1 MIIMTAEWD
10 SENRPKGYILSV
22 TPGFASFEQGEARL
36 TYMGLAR
43 KITKAARLGFEFAE
57 IDFEELSEMFEP
69 DIAKQVQH
77 IKDAQGMEV
86 GLHLPVSMDLCLA
99 DAYQWK
105 QNHEQLVYGAVAGAE
120 RMKSKFILFHT
131 SSNSRPGITTEIGQR
146 MRVGKMAAWNGQN
159 LGQFIEDNKMQDW
172 FMAKFIDVLFRTMGT
187 SGDVGIITYFDSEAR
202 EGRGF
207 NAAKENAE
215 REWREIV
222 RKYENIVKSE
232 IDKLLREKMNKFVT
246 EMKDMP
252 DNDPRKSGLRQTI
265 EALNREY
272 GELYARDITEIV
284 DMRAVNDVLKK
295 KMNKDD
301 WNRYNTLNQVEKYT
315 DYRDFFD
322 VFRYWREHGSEC
334 DEAVAYHVI
343 AKWMYNTGDKLW
355 KSIVSDSRDPD
366 KIIYDADTSTDRTQK
381 MMDTIKDIIT
391 AVAGK
396 YIEGHLTTSTKD
408 IGVPIDKRD
417 ETFDKDSEEHKSVLE
432 YCKDNKVHIFLETNM
447 PGGYGESGAP
457 PGELRIIKAT
467 DHVKIVKAIDGDH
480 MSYCMDFE
488 HLLTNYVD
496 PEEEAENLEDDQLG
510 KYVRCLHIN
519 APRPIKGAH
528 GHIVP
533 MSYDM
538 YIIYRYIHKLRKAGV
553 KNAYWIWEMG
563 SYGVQ
568 DSAIAFRRIMTEL
581 MKGTEPEDLPEEFF
595 GIDKSFAAQQMTAI
609 REHAYEPLKG
619 MLAVPE
625 QEHGYLSSQA
635 VEKGKGVE
643 WRKER
648 FK

>member
-1 MIIMTAEWD
+1 MAPEWD
-10 SENRPKGYILSV
+10 SDNRPKGYILSV
-22 TPGFASFEQGEARL
+22 TPGFASFEQGDARL

-69 DIAKQVQH
+69 DITKQVQH
-77 IKDAQGMEV
+77 IKDSQGMEV

-120 RMKSKFILFHT
+120 RMKSKFVLFHT

-146 MRVGKMAAWNGQN
+146 LRMGKMAAWNGQN
-159 LGQFIEDNKMQDW
+159 LGQFIEDNDMKNW
-172 FMAKFIDVLFRTMGT
+172 FMAKFINVLFRTMGT
-187 SGDVGIITYFDSEAR
+187 SGDVGVVTYFDDQAR
-202 EGRGF
+202 KGF
-207 NAAKENAE
+207 GFKAAKMNAE
-215 REWREIV
+215 KVWREV
-222 RKYENIVKSE
+222 LRKYQDQVKKDFISHEEKELAE
-232 IDKLLREKMNKFVT
+232 IDAVLK
-246 EMKDMP
+246 KDP
-252 DNDPRKSGLRQTI
+252 ERFDLIRHK
-265 EALNREY
+265 EALERRI
-272 GELYARDITEIV
+272 GEIMTQDITELHGLRSV
-284 DMRAVNDVLKK
+284 RDLVKK
-295 KMNKDD
+295 YMSDGDYKI
-301 WNRYNTLNQVEKYT
+301 YNTLVSVEEYT
-315 DYRDFFD
+315 DRYDFYD
-322 VFRYWREHGSEC
+322 IFRYWVEHGAEC

-355 KSIVSDSRDPD
+355 KSIVSDSSDPD
-366 KIIYDADTSTDRTQK
+366 DIIYDADTSRDKTQK

-408 IGVPIDKRD
+408 IGVPVDKKND
-417 ETFDKDSEEHKSVLE
+417 MFDKDSEEHKSVLE
-432 YCKDNKVHIFLETNM
+432 YCKDNKVHIFIETNM
-447 PGGYGESGAP
+447 PGGYGEAGAP

-467 DHVKIVKAIDGDH
+467 DHVKIVKAIDSDH

-496 PEEEAENLEDDQLG
+496 PEKEAENLEDDQLG

-519 APRPIKGAH
+519 APRPVKGAH
-528 GHIVP
+528 GNIVP

-538 YIIYRYIHKLRKAGV
+538 YIIYRYIYKLRKAGV
-553 KNAYWIWEMG
+553 KNAYWVWEMG

-568 DSAIAFRRIMTEL
+568 DSAIAFRRINKEL
-581 MKGTEPEDLPEEFF
+581 MKGTKPEDLPEEFF

-635 VEKGKGVE
+635 VEKGKGME
-643 WRKER
+643 WRKEK

>member
-1 MIIMTAEWD
+1 MPKWD
-10 SENRPKGYILSV
+10 EKNRPKGYILSV
-22 TPGFASFEQGEARL
+22 TPGFASFEQGPDRL

-69 DIAKQVQH
+69 DIAQQVQN
-77 IKDAQGMEV
+77 IKETQGMEV

-120 RMKSKFILFHT
+120 RMKAKFVLFHT
-131 SSNSRPGITTEIGQR
+131 SSNARPAITTEIGQR
-146 MRVGKMAAWNGQN
+146 MRVGRMASWNGQN
-159 LGQFIEDNKMQDW
+159 LGQFIEDQGLRDW

-202 EGRGF
+202 TGRGF
-207 NAAKENAE
+207 KDAKKNAE

-222 RKYENIVKSE
+222 RKYENTVKVE
-232 IDKLLREKMNKFVT
+232 IDNMLKEKMTKLMT
-246 EMKDMP
+246 EMKDMS
-252 DNDPRKSGLRQTI
+252 DNDPRKSGLIQTI
-265 EALNREY
+265 QALEREY

-284 DMRAVNDVLKK
+284 NMRAVSDVLKK
-295 KMNKDD
+295 KMSKDD
-301 WNRYNTLNQVEKYT
+301 WNRYNTLSQVEQYT
-315 DYRDFFD
+315 DYRDFYD
-322 VFRYWREHGSEC
+322 VFRYWVDHGSEC
-334 DEAVAYHVI
+334 DEAVAYHVV
-343 AKWMYNTGDKLW
+343 AKWMFQKKDKIW
-355 KSIVSDSRDPD
+355 TSIVSDSQDPD
-366 KIIYDADTSTDRTQK
+366 DILYEADTSREKTQK
-381 MMDTIKDIIT
+381 LMDTVKDIVT

-408 IGVPIDKRD
+408 IGVPIDSEDK
-417 ETFDKDSEEHKSVLE
+417 FDKDSVKHKTVLE
-432 YCKDNKVHIFLETNM
+432 YCKDNKVHIFIETNM
-447 PGGYGESGAP
+447 PGGYGEAGAP

-467 DHVKIVKAIDGDH
+467 DHVKIVKAVDPEN

-496 PEEEAENLEDDQLG
+496 PEKEAENLETDQMG

-528 GHIVP
+528 GNIVP

-538 YIIYRYIHKLRKAGV
+538 YIIYRYVHKLRKAGV
-553 KNAYWIWEMG
+553 KDAYWIWEMG

-568 DSAIAFRRIMTEL
+568 DSALAFRRIQTEL
-581 MKGTEPEDLPEEFF
+581 LKGTEPEDLPEEFF
-595 GIDKSFAAQQMTAI
+595 GIDKTFSAQQMTAI
-609 REHAYEPLKG
+609 REHAYDPLRG
-619 MLAVPE
+619 MLSIPE
-625 QEHGYLSSQA
+625 EEHTALSSHA
-635 VEKGKGVE
+635 VEKGKGAE

-648 FK
+648 FR